1 MPAISKA
8 FLNTAEGRPVES
20 HSGAQ
25 ETIIVGPYQS
35 ITTSFCMRRD
45 QDAEGVKREETWRG
59 MSPHYPTSGLWER
72 HKLPSEN
79 GFNAYLRSEKKG
91 TWNTFQYFERWWG
104 PQTSRGLGKLSPLVP
119 HLDGPGW
126 GHNINRPTTFV
137 EQICHIQASL
147 SC

>member
-79 GFNAYLRSEKKG
+79 GFNAYLRSEKKAPG
-91 TWNTFQYFERWWG
+91 TLFSILSDGGAPKR
-104 PQTSRGLGKLSPLVP
+104 RGAWENFPPLSPILTG
-119 HLDGPGW
+119 LAEGT
-126 GHNINRPTTFV
+126 I
-137 EQICHIQASL
+137 
-147 SC
+147 